1 MATAA
6 IWMDTALIRPA
17 PSITLTSHGWRT
29 PSMSAIHPY
38 YGRRQQSKPSI
49 RSFLSNWHEHLF
61 S

>member
-1 MATAA
+1 MAAAA

-17 PSITLTSHGWRT
+17 PSITLASRGWRT

-38 YGRRQQSKPSI
+38 NGTLQQSKPSI
-49 RSFLSNWHEHLF
+49 CSFLSNWHEHLF